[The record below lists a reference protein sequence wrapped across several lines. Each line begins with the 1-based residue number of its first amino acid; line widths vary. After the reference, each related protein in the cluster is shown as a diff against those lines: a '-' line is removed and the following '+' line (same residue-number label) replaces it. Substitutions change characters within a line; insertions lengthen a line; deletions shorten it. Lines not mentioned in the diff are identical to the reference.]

1 MIGDLDHS
9 LVMIFGEEGGYLS
22 PEEAER
28 QGDPGGETKYGI
40 SKRQYPHLNIKELTI
55 EQAAEIYRSDYWI
68 PVKGDELP
76 WPLCLYV
83 FDAAVNQ
90 GVEAA
95 VGLLQ
100 KTLNLKR
107 DGILGPVT
115 LEAAKRADQNTM
127 ALYMSDRALRYTG
140 TRNADRFLRGWLK
153 RLFVI
158 SMSSHNG

>member
-1 MIGDLDHS
+1 MSANLDRS
-9 LVMIFGEEGGYLS
+9 LILIFGEEGGYLS
-22 PEEAER
+22 PDEAER
-28 QGDPGGETKYGI
+28 QGDPGGETRYGI
-40 SKRQYPHLNIKELTI
+40 SKRQYPHLNIKDLTL

-100 KTLNLKR
+100 KTLGLVR

-115 LEAAKRADQNTM
+115 LAAAKRASKETA
-127 ALYMSDRALRYTG
+127 ALYLADRALRYTG
-140 TRNADRFLRGWLK
+140 TRNFDRFGRGWLK

-158 SMSSHNG
+158 AMEAK